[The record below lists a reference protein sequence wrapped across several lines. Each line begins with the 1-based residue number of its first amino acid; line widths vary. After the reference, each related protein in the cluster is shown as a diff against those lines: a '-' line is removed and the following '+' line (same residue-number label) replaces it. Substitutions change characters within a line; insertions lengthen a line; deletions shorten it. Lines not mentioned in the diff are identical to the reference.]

1 MRRHFQYLVC
11 AAVVGFASHGGGVS
25 VAPACDHCGV
35 YSGGHANTQYAPPT
49 QVRIRWVSVYENGQ
63 MHLVPKAYRVRVT
76 DPATPSAQVSTTPPS
91 GAPAS
96 SNFASSAQA
105 PTGQVLQGQVP
116 EGQIPPGSATATASP
131 ASFVQATAA
140 PASAA
145 SSDRQGLANRAQALL
160 QAKCARCHG
169 EQGRAAGL
177 DLRSRDTILKGGA
190 SGPAIIPGQPNE
202 SLAFQR
208 VRDGEMPPR
217 GRLSSDEVATLQ
229 QWIAAGAPSGRAQ

>member
-1 MRRHFQYLVC
+1 MLRPFRSIVC
-11 AAVVGFASHGGGVS
+11 AAVVGFASHGGAVS

-49 QVRIRWVSVYENGQ
+49 RVRIRWVSVYEDGQ
-63 MHLVPKAYRVRVT
+63 MRLVPRAYRVRVT
-76 DPATPSAQVSTTPPS
+76 DPATPSAQASTTPAS
-91 GAPAS
+91 GAPTS
-96 SNFASSAQA
+96 RDLASSAQA
-105 PTGQVLQGQVP
+105 PAGQVPQGQVP
-116 EGQIPPGSATATASP
+116 QGQIPPGPAPASGSSSSPSQATAT
-131 ASFVQATAA
+131 

-145 SSDRQGLANRAQALL
+145 PSDRQGLANCAQALL

-229 QWIAAGAPSGRAQ
+229 QWIAAGALV

>member
-11 AAVVGFASHGGGVS
+11 AAVVGFASHGGAVS
-25 VAPACDHCGV
+25 IAPACDHCGV

-76 DPATPSAQVSTTPPS
+76 DPATPSAQAPTAPPS

-131 ASFVQATAA
+131 VSFAQATAA
-140 PASAA
+140 PASA
-145 SSDRQGLANRAQALL
+145 
-160 QAKCARCHG
+160 
-169 EQGRAAGL
+169 
-177 DLRSRDTILKGGA
+177 
-190 SGPAIIPGQPNE
+190 
-202 SLAFQR
+202 
-208 VRDGEMPPR
+208 
-217 GRLSSDEVATLQ
+217 
-229 QWIAAGAPSGRAQ
+229 